1 MNEAPRPES
10 ERSNLPGQQPG
21 LGFYMPPPPS
31 HPPQPPV
38 APGFGYVPQPV
49 PAVPASAFLDM
60 PQRVKAARIVLFLLA
75 GFLIIAA
82 LAALAEA
89 DAAQNTFE
97 RYSEV
102 PGLMPSVLYAAQQKA
117 VVQTSVAQT
126 GLAWGA
132 VYAALAL
139 VLAARFGKGGN
150 ALRIGTIV
158 YGAWLCVVSVFALA
172 LTADVAPTATVIGDV
187 TELAAGILLIVLMVQ
202 REGIDWFSRVRT

>member
-1 MNEAPRPES
+1 
-10 ERSNLPGQQPG
+10 
-21 LGFYMPPPPS
+21 
-31 HPPQPPV
+31 V

-49 PAVPASAFLDM
+49 PASVFPDM

-102 PGLMPSVLYAAQQKA
+102 PGLMPSALHAAQQKA
-117 VVQTSVAQT
+117 VVQASVAQT
-126 GLAWGA
+126 GMAWGA

-158 YGAWLCVVSVFALA
+158 YGAWLCVVSIFALA
-172 LTADVAPTATVIGDV
+172 LTADVAPTATVIGGV

-202 REGIDWFSRVRT
+202 REGIDWFSRVRS

>member
-1 MNEAPRPES
+1 MNETPRPES
-10 ERSNLPGQQPG
+10 EQSNLPGRQPG
-21 LGFYMPPPPS
+21 FGFYMPPPPS

-38 APGFGYVPQPV
+38 APGFGYVPRP
-49 PAVPASAFLDM
+49 VPASAFLDM

-89 DAAQNTFE
+89 DAAQNTVE

-102 PGLMPSVLYAAQQKA
+102 PGLMPSALHAAQQEA
-117 VVQTSVAQT
+117 VVQTSVART
-126 GLAWGA
+126 GMAWGV
-132 VYAALAL
+132 VYAVLAL

-158 YGAWLCVVSVFALA
+158 YGAWLCVVSIFALA
-172 LTADVAPTATVIGDV
+172 LTADVAPTATVIGNV
-187 TELAAGILLIVLMVQ
+187 AELAAGILLIVLMVQ
-202 REGIDWFSRVRT
+202 REGIAWFSRVRS